1 LLTGGG
7 GYEHVHVVPRTW
19 THLLFE
25 AAGAPLDSAAAIPE
39 LWREYVSWATSQ
51 TAPERMTGRPGHHA
65 HQEGRL
71 PAPRADA
78 LTAPLPSPAQGVYA
92 FVPVDRTRTV
102 SVMAEIDGSR
112 AFGIAADAMW
122 AVVADPARLADW
134 VPTMR
139 LAQPSGKE
147 EVHVEG
153 ESHGHPYSLDSLL
166 RIDVSDRRL
175 HWGAEGDEGYR
186 GSLRVTERPS
196 GSEVHLH
203 VTVPDDR
210 LGPSPESTAA
220 EIRRGMEE
228 TFDRLAG
235 LIAT

>member
-1 LLTGGG
+1 
-7 GYEHVHVVPRTW
+7 
-19 THLLFE
+19 
-25 AAGAPLDSAAAIPE
+25 
-39 LWREYVSWATSQ
+39 
-51 TAPERMTGRPGHHA
+51 
-65 HQEGRL
+65 
-71 PAPRADA
+71 
-78 LTAPLPSPAQGVYA
+78 
-92 FVPVDRTRTV
+92 
-102 SVMAEIDGSR
+102 MAEIDGSR
-112 AFGIAADAMW
+112 AFQITADALW

-139 LAQPSGKE
+139 LAQPSGEAERAGTE

-166 RIDVSDRRL
+166 RIDESERRL
-175 HWGAEGDEGYR
+175 RWGAEGEDGYH
-186 GSLRVTERPS
+186 GSLRVAERPS

-203 VTVPDDR
+203 VGVPDDR
-210 LGPSPESTAA
+210 LGPAPDSATA